1 MSLEND
7 IKKNIIKENNN
18 NSINIK
24 LLLSKLLQSTL
35 DSSILKLE
43 SKSSNDFS
51 SLKLISKN
59 FNEFSKEINVLK
71 NKLDET
77 IKKRE
82 KEKLKKPSKRND
94 KKKILNNK
102 KRTLRSNSIKALFNK
117 KRNNTMATE
126 DEFDKIKISK
136 NYNNIGRRKI
146 SQVNK
151 LGLRT
156 ISDFR
161 TIQVKQKEKEK
172 ETSKENVIEIEGY
185 KKQKKLSDAMN
196 LKKYKTSLN
205 KNIFKKIENNNIQGA
220 NSLINN
226 INKIGIKKNDISWMQ
241 LNNSVKN
248 SKIIMG
254 INYSFDKLDGNII
267 NNNGISCSLSDI
279 EETIGNTNNNLRKNN
294 FKNKEEKNK
303 IKNNILND
311 KNKLEIRIKKKQNS
325 INNKIQN
332 IIGNENLKKKD
343 IWIEN
348 NSNTISTDQDIRNS
362 KIIINKNPNL
372 NNINKDKKENRIF
385 SVENIVKLVDDVNQN
400 INKILVGSQTNQSH
414 IQRRREESYSF
425 IDKKGEIIDLINK
438 SKENN
443 LLEKEKTTIFSN
455 SKQAKLPQIN
465 NNILLSNE
473 NNSKKNYKKIKIN
486 NNNTNN
492 DYSSSKKNYNKKEI
506 IKCFNY
512 NSTKNKTKKSIK
524 KIILHSNENKSKELE
539 KKIEDININQNLPLN
554 FETKKLN
561 NINNN
566 DKEEKDNKIT
576 FLNLIQNNSKILQNI
591 LQYLSFK
598 NKINFLSTNK
608 YLSKERISLLVN
620 KKEALILILQLKEN
634 ETIED
639 KIKKLKNNSNN
650 SKEPTSKLIKE
661 FKLSKDVIRNLKQLN
676 EAQNIKLFKE
686 KQINKNKIT
695 EINIIYKILLLL
707 LGEKKLVEI
716 SDDYTFWKKCCKYF
730 LDKSEGKIGNCIIN
744 QVKNFCFDHQTIN
757 LIEFTL
763 IGNKNNILNGYY
775 EKLCKTTGLIIPL
788 IKQAF
793 EYCGITTS
801 DNKYNPRILD
811 NLKYNQMLI
820 NKLDIIINFYSGK

>member
-1 MSLEND
+1 MSLEN
-7 IKKNIIKENNN
+7 NIIN

-24 LLLSKLLQSTL
+24 SLLSKLLQSTL

-51 SLKLISKN
+51 SLKLINKN

-71 NKLDET
+71 NKVDET
-77 IKKRE
+77 LKKRE
-82 KEKLKKPSKRND
+82 KEKIKKPSKRND

-102 KRTLRSNSIKALFNK
+102 KRTLSSNSIKALFNK
-117 KRNNTMATE
+117 KRNNTMTTE
-126 DEFDKIKISK
+126 DEFDKINIAK
-136 NYNNIGRRKI
+136 NYNNMGRMKTSHI
-146 SQVNK
+146 NK

-161 TIQVKQKEKEK
+161 TIQVRQKEK
-172 ETSKENVIEIEGY
+172 ETSKENIIEIEGY
-185 KKQKKLSDAMN
+185 KKQKKLSNALN

-205 KNIFKKIENNNIQGA
+205 KNIFKKIENNNIQGT

-226 INKIGIKKNDISWMQ
+226 INKIGIKKNDTSWIQ
-241 LNNSVKN
+241 LNNSIKN

-254 INYSFDKLDGNII
+254 INYSFDKIDGNII

-279 EETIGNTNNNLRKNN
+279 EETIGNTNNNMRKNN
-294 FKNKEEKNK
+294 FKDKEEKNK
-303 IKNNILND
+303 VKNNIIND
-311 KNKLEIRIKKKQNS
+311 TNKLEIRIKKKQNS

-332 IIGNENLKKKD
+332 LINNENLKKKD
-343 IWIEN
+343 IWNEN

-385 SVENIVKLVDDVNQN
+385 TVENIVKLVDDVNQN
-400 INKILVGSQTNQSH
+400 INKILVGSRTNQVH
-414 IQRRREESYSF
+414 IQRRREESSSF
-425 IDKKGEIIDLINK
+425 IDKKGEIKDLLNI
-438 SKENN
+438 SRENN
-443 LLEKEKTTIFSN
+443 LLEKEKTAILNN
-455 SKQAKLPQIN
+455 SKQAKLSQIN
-465 NNILLSNE
+465 NNVLLSNE
-473 NNSKKNYKKIKIN
+473 NNSKKNYKKIKV

-492 DYSSSKKNYNKKEI
+492 DSSSKKNYNKKEI

-539 KKIEDININQNLPLN
+539 KKIEKININQDLPLN

-561 NINNN
+561 NINN
-566 DKEEKDNKIT
+566 KKEKDNKIN
-576 FLNLIQNNSKILQNI
+576 FLNLIQNNPKILQNI

-598 NKINFLSTNK
+598 NKINFLSINK
-608 YLSKERISLLVN
+608 YLLKERKSILIN
-620 KKEALILILQLKEN
+620 KKEALFLILQLKEN

-639 KIKKLKNNSNN
+639 KIKKLKNNSN

-707 LGEKKLVEI
+707 LGEKKMVEI

-744 QVKNFCFDHQTIN
+744 QVKNFYFDHQTIN

-775 EKLCKTTGLIIPL
+775 EKLCKTTGLIMPL
-788 IKQAF
+788 IKQAL
-793 EYCGITTS
+793 EYCGIITT

-811 NLKYNQMLI
+811 NLKYNLMLI

>member
-1 MSLEND
+1 ML
-7 IKKNIIKENNN
+7 
-18 NSINIK
+18 
-24 LLLSKLLQSTL
+24 
-35 DSSILKLE
+35 
-43 SKSSNDFS
+43 
-51 SLKLISKN
+51 
-59 FNEFSKEINVLK
+59 
-71 NKLDET
+71 
-77 IKKRE
+77 
-82 KEKLKKPSKRND
+82 
-94 KKKILNNK
+94 
-102 KRTLRSNSIKALFNK
+102 
-117 KRNNTMATE
+117 
-126 DEFDKIKISK
+126 
-136 NYNNIGRRKI
+136 
-146 SQVNK
+146 
-151 LGLRT
+151 
-156 ISDFR
+156 
-161 TIQVKQKEKEK
+161 
-172 ETSKENVIEIEGY
+172 
-185 KKQKKLSDAMN
+185 
-196 LKKYKTSLN
+196 
-205 KNIFKKIENNNIQGA
+205 
-220 NSLINN
+220 
-226 INKIGIKKNDISWMQ
+226 
-241 LNNSVKN
+241 
-248 SKIIMG
+248 
-254 INYSFDKLDGNII
+254 
-267 NNNGISCSLSDI
+267 
-279 EETIGNTNNNLRKNN
+279 
-294 FKNKEEKNK
+294 
-303 IKNNILND
+303 
-311 KNKLEIRIKKKQNS
+311 
-325 INNKIQN
+325 
-332 IIGNENLKKKD
+332 
-343 IWIEN
+343 
-348 NSNTISTDQDIRNS
+348 
-362 KIIINKNPNL
+362 
-372 NNINKDKKENRIF
+372 
-385 SVENIVKLVDDVNQN
+385 
-400 INKILVGSQTNQSH
+400 
-414 IQRRREESYSF
+414 
-425 IDKKGEIIDLINK
+425 NK

-443 LLEKEKTTIFSN
+443 LLEKEKTAIFSN

-554 FETKKLN
+554 LETKTLN

-639 KIKKLKNNSNN
+639 KIKKIKNNSNN

-763 IGNKNNILNGYY
+763 IGNINNILNGYY

-788 IKQAF
+788 IKQAL

-801 DNKYNPRILD
+801 DNKYNPRIMD

>member
-1 MSLEND
+1 MSLEYNVN
-7 IKKNIIKENNN
+7 KNNTKEINN
-18 NSINIK
+18 NSINLK

-43 SKSSNDFS
+43 SNFSSDFS
-51 SLKLISKN
+51 SLKLINKS
-59 FNEFSKEINVLK
+59 FNEFSKEINVMK
-71 NKLDET
+71 NKVEET
-77 IKKRE
+77 LKKRE
-82 KEKLKKPSKRND
+82 KEKIKKPRKRND

-102 KRTLRSNSIKALFNK
+102 KRTLSSNSIKALFNK
-117 KRNNTMATE
+117 KRNNTMTTE
-126 DEFDKIKISK
+126 EEFDKINISK
-136 NYNNIGRRKI
+136 NYNKVGKRKTI
-146 SQVNK
+146 NVNK
-151 LGLRT
+151 LGIRT

-172 ETSKENVIEIEGY
+172 ETSKDKEIEIEEY
-185 KKQKKLSDAMN
+185 KKQKILSDGVN
-196 LKKYKTSLN
+196 LKKYRTSLN
-205 KNIFKKIENNNIQGA
+205 KNIFKKLPNNNINGV
-220 NSLINN
+220 NPLFNN
-226 INKIGIKKNDISWMQ
+226 INKIGIKKNDTSWMQ

-254 INYSFDKLDGNII
+254 INYSFDKIDGNLI
-267 NNNGISCSLSDI
+267 NNNGISYSLSDI

-294 FKNKEEKNK
+294 FKDKEEKNK
-303 IKNNILND
+303 VKNNILND
-311 KNKLEIRIKKKQNS
+311 TNKLEIRIKKKQNS

-332 IIGNENLKKKD
+332 LINNENLKKKD

-348 NSNTISTDQDIRNS
+348 NSNTISTDQDIKNS

-372 NNINKDKKENRIF
+372 NNMNKDKKENKIF
-385 SVENIVKLVDDVNQN
+385 SVENIVKLVDDVNQS
-400 INKILVGSQTNQSH
+400 INKILVGSCTNQTH
-414 IQRRREESYSF
+414 IHRRREESNSF
-425 IDKKGEIIDLINK
+425 IDKKGEIKDLLNI
-438 SKENN
+438 SRENS
-443 LLEKEKTTIFSN
+443 LIEKEKTTILNN
-455 SKQAKLPQIN
+455 SKKAKLSQIN

-473 NNSKKNYKKIKIN
+473 NNSKKDYKKIKMNNNN

-492 DYSSSKKNYNKKEI
+492 DSSSKNNYNKKEI

-512 NSTKNKTKKSIK
+512 NTTKNKNKKTIK
-524 KIILHSNENKSKELE
+524 KIILHSNENKNKEIE
-539 KKIEDININQNLPLN
+539 KKIEDININQDLSLN
-554 FETKKLN
+554 FEKKKLN
-561 NINNN
+561 NINN
-566 DKEEKDNKIT
+566 KEEKDSKIS
-576 FLNLIQNNSKILQNI
+576 FLNLIQNNTKILQSI

-598 NKINFLSTNK
+598 NKINFLSINK
-608 YLSKERISLLVN
+608 YLIKERISLLVN

-639 KIKKLKNNSNN
+639 KIKKLQNNSKN
-650 SKEPTSKLIKE
+650 KEPTSKLIKE

-730 LDKSEGKIGNCIIN
+730 LDKSEGKIGNYIIN
-744 QVKNFCFDHQTIN
+744 QVKNFYFDHQTIN

-788 IKQAF
+788 IKQVL
-793 EYCGITTS
+793 EYCGIITS
-801 DNKYNPRILD
+801 DKKYNPRILD

-820 NKLDIIINFYSGK
+820 NKLDIIINLYSGK

>member
-7 IKKNIIKENNN
+7 INKNIIKENNN

-24 LLLSKLLQSTL
+24 LFLSKLLQSTL

-59 FNEFSKEINVLK
+59 FNEFSKEINALK
-71 NKLDET
+71 NKVDET
-77 IKKRE
+77 LKKRE
-82 KEKLKKPSKRND
+82 KEKIKKPSKRND

-102 KRTLRSNSIKALFNK
+102 KRTLSSNSIKALFNK

-126 DEFDKIKISK
+126 DELDKINISK

-146 SQVNK
+146 IQINK

-161 TIQVKQKEKEK
+161 TIQVRQKEKEK

-185 KKQKKLSDAMN
+185 KKQKKLSDAVN

-205 KNIFKKIENNNIQGA
+205 KNIFKKIENNNIQAA

-226 INKIGIKKNDISWMQ
+226 INKIGNKKNDTSWMQ

-279 EETIGNTNNNLRKNN
+279 EETIGNINNNLRKNN
-294 FKNKEEKNK
+294 FKDKEEKNK
-303 IKNNILND
+303 VKNNILND
-311 KNKLEIRIKKKQNS
+311 TNKLEIRIKKKKNS

-332 IIGNENLKKKD
+332 LINNENLKKKD
-343 IWIEN
+343 IWNEN

-372 NNINKDKKENRIF
+372 NNINKDKKENSIF

-400 INKILVGSQTNQSH
+400 INKILVGSKINQSH

-425 IDKKGEIIDLINK
+425 IDKKGEINDLLNK

-443 LLEKEKTTIFSN
+443 LLEKEKTAIFSN
-455 SKQAKLPQIN
+455 SKQVKLPQIN

-473 NNSKKNYKKIKIN
+473 NNSKKNYKKIKVN

-524 KIILHSNENKSKELE
+524 KIILQSNENKSKELE
-539 KKIEDININQNLPLN
+539 KKIEDININKTLPLN

-561 NINNN
+561 NINN
-566 DKEEKDNKIT
+566 KEEKDSKIT

-591 LQYLSFK
+591 LQYLTFK
-598 NKINFLSTNK
+598 NKINFLSINK
-608 YLSKERISLLVN
+608 YLSNERISLLVN

-650 SKEPTSKLIKE
+650 NKEPTSKLIKE

-775 EKLCKTTGLIIPL
+775 EKLCKTTGLIMPL
-788 IKQAF
+788 IKQAL

>member
-1 MSLEND
+1 MSLEN
-7 IKKNIIKENNN
+7 NIIND
-18 NSINIK
+18 SINIK
-24 LLLSKLLQSTL
+24 SLLSKLLQSTL

-51 SLKLISKN
+51 SLKLINKN

-71 NKLDET
+71 NKVDET
-77 IKKRE
+77 LKKRE
-82 KEKLKKPSKRND
+82 KEKIKKPSKRND
-94 KKKILNNK
+94 KKKILNNQ
-102 KRTLRSNSIKALFNK
+102 KRTLSSNSIKALFNK
-117 KRNNTMATE
+117 KRNNTMTTE
-126 DEFDKIKISK
+126 DEFDKINIAK
-136 NYNNIGRRKI
+136 NSNNVGRRKTSHI
-146 SQVNK
+146 NK

-161 TIQVKQKEKEK
+161 TIQVRQKEK
-172 ETSKENVIEIEGY
+172 ETSKENIIEIEGY
-185 KKQKKLSDAMN
+185 KKQKKLSDVLN

-226 INKIGIKKNDISWMQ
+226 INKIGIKKNDTSWIQ
-241 LNNSVKN
+241 LNNSIKN

-254 INYSFDKLDGNII
+254 INYSFDKIDGNII

-279 EETIGNTNNNLRKNN
+279 EETIGNTNNNMRKNN
-294 FKNKEEKNK
+294 FKDKEEKNK
-303 IKNNILND
+303 VKNNIIND
-311 KNKLEIRIKKKQNS
+311 TNKLEIRIKKKQNS

-332 IIGNENLKKKD
+332 LINNENLKKKD
-343 IWIEN
+343 IWNEN

-385 SVENIVKLVDDVNQN
+385 TVENIVKLVDDVNQN
-400 INKILVGSQTNQSH
+400 INKILVGSRTNQAH
-414 IQRRREESYSF
+414 IQRRREESSSF
-425 IDKKGEIIDLINK
+425 IDKKGEIKDLLNL
-438 SKENN
+438 SRENN
-443 LLEKEKTTIFSN
+443 LLEKEKTAIFNN
-455 SKQAKLPQIN
+455 SKQAKLSQIN
-465 NNILLSNE
+465 NNVLLSNE
-473 NNSKKNYKKIKIN
+473 NNSKKNYKKIKVN

-492 DYSSSKKNYNKKEI
+492 DSSSKKNYNKKEI

-539 KKIEDININQNLPLN
+539 KKIENININQDLPLN

-561 NINNN
+561 NINN
-566 DKEEKDNKIT
+566 KKEKDNKIN
-576 FLNLIQNNSKILQNI
+576 FLNLIQNNPKILQNI

-598 NKINFLSTNK
+598 NKINFLSINK
-608 YLSKERISLLVN
+608 YLLKERKSVLIN
-620 KKEALILILQLKEN
+620 KKEALFLILQLKEN

-639 KIKKLKNNSNN
+639 KIKKLKNNSN

-707 LGEKKLVEI
+707 LGEKKMVEI

-744 QVKNFCFDHQTIN
+744 QVKNFYFDHQTIN

-775 EKLCKTTGLIIPL
+775 EKLCKTTGLIMPL
-788 IKQAF
+788 IKQAL
-793 EYCGITTS
+793 EYCGIITS

-811 NLKYNQMLI
+811 NLKYNLMLI